1 MANYLVNKFKGKY
14 RILPDLDVGTNDFA
28 RNPDGSIDED
38 MVYIACQNGSK
49 IWYYGLNESRRA
61 ILAAYIP
68 SIGRGRNVK
77 KAIKKEKIEI
87 IDYNESDEEVMFR
100 FKAEDIDAVADLMKA
115 KTSGSNISPFST
127 RNLPKDKTVKIPDNE
142 IDRYK
147 AITSKVI
154 KKGDMLLIK
163 NVNASFLTDV
173 LEKTLKKKNKKYS
186 YKDDMKKLKMSR
198 QVKEFIWHKEM
209 FDEYLD
215 FLDKEINA
223 YYNNK

>member
-38 MVYIACQNGSK
+38 MVYIACQNDCK

-61 ILAAYIP
+61 ILGAYIP
-68 SIGRGRNVK
+68 SLGRGRNVK
-77 KAIKKEKIEI
+77 KAMKKQKIDV
-87 IDYNESDEEVMFR
+87 IDYSESDEEAMFK
-100 FKAEDIDAVADLMKA
+100 FKAEDIDAVAKLMKA
-115 KTSGSNISPFST
+115 KTYGSNISPFSIK
-127 RNLPKDKTVKIPDNE
+127 NLPKDKTVKIPDKE

-147 AITSKVI
+147 AITSKVVE
-154 KKGDMLLIK
+154 KGDMLLIK
-163 NVNASFLTDV
+163 NINSAFLMDV

-198 QVKEFIWHKEM
+198 QAKEFIWHKGM
-209 FDEYLD
+209 FNEYLE
-215 FLDKEINA
+215 FLDKEINT